1 MAMHLSDCQTLPV
14 RGCAVVFGVVMVMT
28 GIMGVRALQL
38 GQWAVSAIIGV
49 FFLVFAIQ
57 IGNYF
62 RRNRPG
68 RYRPEAIPRAVLPNA

>member
-1 MAMHLSDCQTLPV
+1 
-14 RGCAVVFGVVMVMT
+14 MVMT
-28 GIMGVRALQL
+28 GIMVVRALQL
-38 GQWAVSAIIGV
+38 GQWSVSAIIGV

-68 RYRPEAIPRAVLPNA
+68 RYRPDAIPAVLLPKA